1 MNRDLSKRFGEW
13 DIKLNR
19 DFFSLLNWKKS
30 IRLRLLGSLLF
41 SLIVSF
47 IGSSI
52 INNLLRFILP
62 QMIARKTEGA
72 TMDFVGV
79 AFTFLSFLFFFL
91 LLFFFLMRPIVK
103 KVRTLADGLMAIA
116 KGDLSYRVPL
126 PGQDELG
133 EVAQNINYMAE
144 QLQSMM
150 KRERQ
155 IETSKMELI
164 THVSH
169 DLRTPLTSII
179 GYLNLLQND
188 HYHDLDEH
196 KRYIRNAF
204 NKTQQMKKLID
215 DLFEYTRLT
224 SGDTN
229 LTFQK
234 IDLNSLLEQII
245 IEFEP
250 IAQELSLTVKKDW
263 EQQSLFAHVD
273 VEKLVR
279 AIDNLLMNALK
290 FSLKPGEITVRLAQH
305 GQFIRLAVENW
316 GNPITKE
323 QEKLLFERFYK
334 AEPSR
339 RDRDVPSGA
348 GLGLSIAN
356 YIVEL
361 HGGKIGLKHVNGYF
375 TFFIEL
381 PKTEQ
386 IISAMGV

>member
-1 MNRDLSKRFGEW
+1 MNRDFL
-13 DIKLNR
+13 
-19 DFFSLLNWKKS
+19 SLLNWKKS

-41 SLIVSF
+41 SLVAAFFGTSL
-47 IGSSI
+47 
-52 INNLLRFILP
+52 INDFLNFILP
-62 QMIARKTEGA
+62 QIIVMKSESEALSFA
-72 TMDFVGV
+72 N
-79 AFTFLSFLFFFL
+79 AALSFLSFLFFFL
-91 LLFFFLMRPIVK
+91 LIFFFLMRPIVR

-116 KGDLSYRVPL
+116 NGDLNYRVPL

-179 GYLNLLQND
+179 GYLNLLKND
-188 HYHDLDEH
+188 DYQDLDEH
-196 KRYIRNAF
+196 KRYIHNAF

-224 SGDTN
+224 SGDAN
-229 LTFQK
+229 LTFQV

-250 IAQELSLTVKKDW
+250 IAQELSLTIRKDW

-273 VEKLVR
+273 VERLVR

-290 FSLKPGEITVRLAQH
+290 FSLKPGEITVRLAERDH
-305 GQFIRLAVENW
+305 LVVLAVENW
-316 GNPITKE
+316 GSPITKE

-361 HGGKIGLKHVNGYF
+361 HGGRIGLKHANGHF
-375 TFFIEL
+375 TFYIEL
-381 PKTEQ
+381 PKAAQ
-386 IISAMGV
+386 ITKYNESEEII

>member
-1 MNRDLSKRFGEW
+1 M
-13 DIKLNR
+13 NR
-19 DFFSLLNWKKS
+19 DFFSLFNWKKS

-47 IGSSI
+47 FGTSLINDILTQI
-52 INNLLRFILP
+52 IAPKID
-62 QMIARKTEGA
+62 GA
-72 TMDFVGV
+72 AFSLVG
-79 AFTFLSFLFFFL
+79 AFSFLSFLFFFL
-91 LLFFFLMRPIVK
+91 LIFFFLTRHIVRQ
-103 KVRTLADGLMAIA
+103 VRTLADGLMAIA
-116 KGDLSYRVPL
+116 KGDLHYRVPL

-179 GYLNLLQND
+179 GYLNLLKND
-188 HYHDLDEH
+188 DYHDLDEH
-196 KRYIRNAF
+196 KRYIHNAF

-224 SGDTN
+224 SGDAN
-229 LTFQK
+229 PTFRK

-250 IAQELSLTVKKDW
+250 IAQEHSLTVKKNW
-263 EQQSLFAHVD
+263 EQQPLFAHVD

-290 FSLKPGEITVRLAQH
+290 FSLKPGEFTVRLAEH
-305 GQFIRLAVENW
+305 GHFIEFAVENW
-316 GNPITKE
+316 GSPVTKE

-361 HGGKIGLKHVNGYF
+361 HGGRIGLKHANGHF

-381 PKTEQ
+381 PKAAQ
-386 IISAMGV
+386 ITKYNGSDEFI

>member
-1 MNRDLSKRFGEW
+1 M
-13 DIKLNR
+13 NR

-41 SLIVSF
+41 SLIVAF
-47 IGSSI
+47 MGSSL
-52 INNLLRFILP
+52 INSLLKFIFP
-62 QMIARKTEGA
+62 QIIARKTEGA
-72 TMDFVGV
+72 TVDFVGV
-79 AFTFLSFLFFFL
+79 AFIFLAFLFFFL
-91 LLFFFLMRPIVK
+91 LIFFFLMRPIVK

-116 KGDLSYRVPL
+116 KGDLNYRVPL

-144 QLQSMM
+144 QLQNMM

-179 GYLNLLQND
+179 GYLNLLKND
-188 HYHDLDEH
+188 HYNDLEEH
-196 KRYIRNAF
+196 KRYIHNAF

-224 SGDTN
+224 SGDTS
-229 LTFQK
+229 LTLQK
-234 IDLNSLLEQII
+234 IDLNNLLEQII

-263 EQQSLFAHVD
+263 EHQSLFAHVD

-305 GQFIRLAVENW
+305 GQSILLAVENW

-339 RDRDVPSGA
+339 SDRDVPSGA

-361 HGGKIGLKHVNGYF
+361 HGGKFGLKHANGHF

-381 PKTEQ
+381 LKTAE
-386 IISAMGV
+386 AK

>member
-1 MNRDLSKRFGEW
+1 M
-13 DIKLNR
+13 NR
-19 DFFSLLNWKKS
+19 DFFSLFNWKKS

-47 IGSSI
+47 FGTSL
-52 INNLLRFILP
+52 INDILKYILP
-62 QMIARKTEGA
+62 QIIRPKIDGA
-72 TMDFVGV
+72 AFTFVGA
-79 AFTFLSFLFFFL
+79 AFSFLSFLFFFL
-91 LLFFFLMRPIVK
+91 LLFFFLMRHIVRQ
-103 KVRTLADGLMAIA
+103 VRTLADGLMAIA
-116 KGDLSYRVPL
+116 KGDLHYRVPL

-150 KRERQ
+150 MRERQ

-179 GYLNLLQND
+179 GYLNLLKND
-188 HYHDLDEH
+188 DYHDLDEH
-196 KRYIRNAF
+196 KRYIHNAY

-224 SGDTN
+224 SGDVN
-229 LTFQK
+229 PTFRK

-263 EQQSLFAHVD
+263 DQQPLFAHVD

-290 FSLKPGEITVRLAQH
+290 FSLKPGEITVRLAENSH
-305 GQFIRLAVENW
+305 FIVFVVENW
-316 GNPITKE
+316 GSPVTKE

-361 HGGKIGLKHVNGYF
+361 HGGRIGLKNENGHF

-381 PKTEQ
+381 PKAAQ
-386 IISAMGV
+386 ITKCNGGEEFK

>member
-1 MNRDLSKRFGEW
+1 M
-13 DIKLNR
+13 
-19 DFFSLLNWKKS
+19 
-30 IRLRLLGSLLF
+30 RLRLLGSLLF

-62 QMIARKTEGA
+62 QIIARKTEGA
-72 TMDFVGV
+72 TIDFVGV

-116 KGDLSYRVPL
+116 KGDLNYRVPL

-179 GYLNLLQND
+179 GYLNLLKND

-196 KRYIRNAF
+196 KRYIHNAF

-263 EQQSLFAHVD
+263 EQHSLFAHVD
-273 VEKLVR
+273 VEKLMR

-305 GQFIRLAVENW
+305 GPSILFTVENW

-339 RDRDVPSGA
+339 RDRDMPSGA

-361 HGGKIGLKHVNGYF
+361 HGGKIGLKHANGHF

-381 PKTEQ
+381 PKRSQTIKYNE
-386 IISAMGV
+386 SE

>member
-1 MNRDLSKRFGEW
+1 
-13 DIKLNR
+13 LNR

-62 QMIARKTEGA
+62 QIIARKTEGA
-72 TMDFVGV
+72 TIDFVGV

-91 LLFFFLMRPIVK
+91 LLFFFLMRPMVK

-116 KGDLSYRVPL
+116 KGDLNYRVPL

-179 GYLNLLQND
+179 GYLNLLKSD

-196 KRYIRNAF
+196 KRYIHNAF

-250 IAQELSLTVKKDW
+250 IAQEFSLTVKKDW

-305 GQFIRLAVENW
+305 GQSILFAVENW

-361 HGGKIGLKHVNGYF
+361 HGGKIGLKHANGHF
-375 TFFIEL
+375 TFFIDL
-381 PKTEQ
+381 PRTAQSE
-386 IISAMGV
+386 